1 MHDGKMIPPGRFIPV
16 MEKDGSICQLDF
28 YMLERLC
35 ETMKGWLEQGIQPP
49 KVSINFSRKNLGN
62 PALAEQI
69 YQTIRKFNLPMHLI
83 EIEIT
88 ETVDEFPFSYL
99 KEVVDELHGYGIS
112 VAIDDFGTGSS
123 SIQLLCDMNFDVLK
137 IDKSCIDTMTETR
150 MERLG
155 YIIAMAKLFHAKIV
169 AEGVEQQEQ
178 LAILQKMGCDEIQGY
193 LFDRPLPREEF
204 ENRMQFGMKKAVP
217 YKG

>member
-1 MHDGKMIPPGRFIPV
+1 
-16 MEKDGSICQLDF
+16 
-28 YMLERLC
+28 MLERLC
-35 ETMKGWLEQGIQPP
+35 KTMKEWLEQGLHPP
-49 KVSINFSRKNLGN
+49 KVSVNFSRKNLGN
-62 PALAEQI
+62 PDLAEQI

-137 IDKSCIDTMTETR
+137 IDKSFIDTMTETR
-150 MERLG
+150 MELLG